1 MNINDYK
8 LFLELQKDEPINE
21 EVGLRNLKKIAKSL
35 DTIDQALV
43 GTKRLEINP
52 LTSTNAQEL
61 SKIMSDSR
69 KCEIYFHKDL

>member
-43 GTKRLEINP
+43 GTKRLEINQ
-52 LTSTNAQEL
+52 S
-61 SKIMSDSR
+61 
-69 KCEIYFHKDL
+69 